1 MSGEYFAEFKT
12 GVNNAWKV
20 ELGNWI
26 AFSGVPPVVLAGSI
40 PTVPFRVAIITEAIA
55 GHTDVAGIV
64 KVNDEELTFTRA
76 TRLTAAEE
84 FTVWPTIEMNGPDY
98 PIPDEDV
105 LVPEY
110 DDWIIIDSWWWSIPD
125 PDKTVPEYNDW
136 SWLDS
141 NLDCKITVELISVDG
156 EYLQNETLAPMEI
169 ICFPKTRIL
178 RDRSGSGWQQTNY
191 DIWSEEPLNIGDQIR
206 FVDPHQGD
214 RMIDIYVKNVDSA
227 VDLELDNTQPF
238 RVYNC
243 A

>member
-20 ELGNWI
+20 ELSNWI
-26 AFSGVPPVVLAGSI
+26 AFSGVPPVVLAGSA
-40 PTVPFRVAIITEAIA
+40 PAVPFRVAIITEAITS
-55 GHTDVAGIV
+55 HTDVAGIV

-76 TRLTAAEE
+76 TRLTTEE
-84 FTVWPTIEMNGPDY
+84 ELTSWPTITLTG
-98 PIPDEDV
+98 
-105 LVPEY
+105 
-110 DDWIIIDSWWWSIPD
+110 
-125 PDKTVPEYNDW
+125 
-136 SWLDS
+136 
-141 NLDCKITVELISVDG
+141 LDCKITVELISVDG
-156 EYLQNETLAPMEI
+156 EYLQNETLTPIEI

-206 FVDPHQGD
+206 FADPHQNGQT
-214 RMIDIYVKNVDSA
+214 IDIYVKNVDSA

>member
-1 MSGEYFAEFKT
+1 MAGEYFAEFKT

-20 ELGNWI
+20 ELSNWI
-26 AFSGVPPVVLAGSI
+26 AFSGVPPVVLAGPV
-40 PTVPFRVAIITEAIA
+40 PTVPFRVAIITEAITS
-55 GHTDVAGIV
+55 HSDVAGIV

-76 TRLTAAEE
+76 TRLTTEE
-84 FTVWPTIEMNGPDY
+84 ELTSWPTITLTG
-98 PIPDEDV
+98 
-105 LVPEY
+105 
-110 DDWIIIDSWWWSIPD
+110 
-125 PDKTVPEYNDW
+125 
-136 SWLDS
+136 
-141 NLDCKITVELISVDG
+141 LDCKITVELISVDG
-156 EYLQNETLAPMEI
+156 EYLQNETLVPMEI

-206 FVDPHQGD
+206 FADPHQDGQT
-214 RMIDIYVKNVDSA
+214 IDIYVKNVDSA

>member
-1 MSGEYFAEFKT
+1 MTGEYFAEFKT

-40 PTVPFRVAIITEAIA
+40 PTVPFRVAIITEAITS
-55 GHTDVAGIV
+55 HTDVAGIV

-76 TRLTAAEE
+76 TRLTAEE
-84 FTVWPTIEMNGPDY
+84 ELTSWPTITLTG
-98 PIPDEDV
+98 
-105 LVPEY
+105 
-110 DDWIIIDSWWWSIPD
+110 
-125 PDKTVPEYNDW
+125 
-136 SWLDS
+136 
-141 NLDCKITVELISVDG
+141 LDCKITVELISVEG
-156 EYLQNETLAPMEI
+156 ECLQNETLAPMEI

-206 FVDPHQGD
+206 FADPHQNGQT
-214 RMIDIYVKNVDSA
+214 IDIYVKNVDSA

>member
-40 PTVPFRVAIITEAIA
+40 PTVPFRAAIITQAIA

-76 TRLTAAEE
+76 TRLTAEE
-84 FTVWPTIEMNGPDY
+84 ELTSWPTI
-98 PIPDEDV
+98 
-105 LVPEY
+105 
-110 DDWIIIDSWWWSIPD
+110 
-125 PDKTVPEYNDW
+125 TVTG
-136 SWLDS
+136 
-141 NLDCKITVELISVDG
+141 LDCKITVELISVDG
-156 EYLQNETLAPMEI
+156 ECLQNETLAPMEI

>member
-20 ELGNWI
+20 VLGNWV
-26 AFSGVPPVVLAGSI
+26 AFSGVPPVVLAGSA
-40 PTVPFRVAIITEAIA
+40 PAVPFRVAIITEAITS
-55 GHTDVAGIV
+55 HTDVAGIV

-76 TRLTAAEE
+76 TRLTAEE
-84 FTVWPTIEMNGPDY
+84 DLTSWPTITLTG
-98 PIPDEDV
+98 
-105 LVPEY
+105 
-110 DDWIIIDSWWWSIPD
+110 
-125 PDKTVPEYNDW
+125 
-136 SWLDS
+136 
-141 NLDCKITVELISVDG
+141 LDCKITVELISVDG
-156 EYLQNETLAPMEI
+156 EYLQNETLVPMEI

-206 FVDPHQGD
+206 FVDPHQNGQ
-214 RMIDIYVKNVDSA
+214 MIDIYVKNVDSA

>member
-26 AFSGVPPVVLAGSI
+26 AFSGVPPVVLAGSA
-40 PTVPFRVAIITEAIA
+40 PAVPFRVAIITEAITS
-55 GHTDVAGIV
+55 HTDVAGIV

-76 TRLTAAEE
+76 TRLTAEE
-84 FTVWPTIEMNGPDY
+84 ELTSWPTI
-98 PIPDEDV
+98 
-105 LVPEY
+105 
-110 DDWIIIDSWWWSIPD
+110 
-125 PDKTVPEYNDW
+125 TVTG
-136 SWLDS
+136 
-141 NLDCKITVELISVDG
+141 LDCKITVELISVDG
-156 EYLQNETLAPMEI
+156 EYLQNETLVPMEI

>member
-1 MSGEYFAEFKT
+1 MAGEYFAEFKT

-20 ELGNWI
+20 ELSNWI
-26 AFSGVPPVVLAGSI
+26 AFSGVPPVVLAGPV
-40 PTVPFRVAIITEAIA
+40 PTAPFRVAIITEAITS
-55 GHTDVAGIV
+55 HTDVAGIV

-76 TRLTAAEE
+76 TRLTTEE
-84 FTVWPTIEMNGPDY
+84 ELTSWPTITLTG
-98 PIPDEDV
+98 
-105 LVPEY
+105 
-110 DDWIIIDSWWWSIPD
+110 
-125 PDKTVPEYNDW
+125 
-136 SWLDS
+136 
-141 NLDCKITVELISVDG
+141 LDCKITVELISVDG
-156 EYLQNETLAPMEI
+156 EYLQNETLVPMEI

-206 FVDPHQGD
+206 FADPHQNGQT
-214 RMIDIYVKNVDSA
+214 IDIYVKNVDSA

>member
-1 MSGEYFAEFKT
+1 MAGEYFAEFKT

-20 ELGNWI
+20 ELSNWI
-26 AFSGVPPVVLAGSI
+26 AFSGVPPVVLAGPV
-40 PTVPFRVAIITEAIA
+40 PTVPFRVAIITEAITS
-55 GHTDVAGIV
+55 HSDVAGIV

-76 TRLTAAEE
+76 TRLTTEE
-84 FTVWPTIEMNGPDY
+84 ELTSWPTITLTG
-98 PIPDEDV
+98 
-105 LVPEY
+105 
-110 DDWIIIDSWWWSIPD
+110 
-125 PDKTVPEYNDW
+125 
-136 SWLDS
+136 
-141 NLDCKITVELISVDG
+141 LDCKITVELISVDG
-156 EYLQNETLAPMEI
+156 EYLQNETLVPMEI

-206 FVDPHQGD
+206 FADPHQNGQT
-214 RMIDIYVKNVDSA
+214 IDIYVKNVDSA

>member
-64 KVNDEELTFTRA
+64 KVNDEELLFTKA
-76 TRLTAAEE
+76 TRLTSSEE
-84 FTVWPTIEMNGPDY
+84 LIAFPAITPDA
-98 PIPDEDV
+98 V
-105 LVPEY
+105 M
-110 DDWIIIDSWWWSIPD
+110 
-125 PDKTVPEYNDW
+125 
-136 SWLDS
+136 
-141 NLDCKITVELISVDG
+141 DCKIIVELISIDG
-156 EYLQNETLAPMEI
+156 EYLQNETLTPIEI

-178 RDRSGSGWQQTNY
+178 RDRSGSGWMQTNY

-206 FVDPHQGD
+206 FADPHQNGQT
-214 RMIDIYVKNVDSA
+214 IDIYVKNVDSA

>member
-40 PTVPFRVAIITEAIA
+40 PTVPFRVAIITEAITS
-55 GHTDVAGIV
+55 HTDVAGIV

-76 TRLTAAEE
+76 TRLTTEE
-84 FTVWPTIEMNGPDY
+84 ELTSWPTITLTG
-98 PIPDEDV
+98 
-105 LVPEY
+105 
-110 DDWIIIDSWWWSIPD
+110 
-125 PDKTVPEYNDW
+125 
-136 SWLDS
+136 
-141 NLDCKITVELISVDG
+141 LDCKITVELISVDG
-156 EYLQNETLAPMEI
+156 ECLQNETLVPMEI
-169 ICFPKTRIL
+169 ICFPKTRIM
-178 RDRSGSGWQQTNY
+178 RDRSGSGWMQTNY

-206 FVDPHQGD
+206 FADPHQNGQT
-214 RMIDIYVKNVDSA
+214 IDIYVKNVDSA

>member
-1 MSGEYFAEFKT
+1 MAGEYFAEFKT

-20 ELGNWI
+20 ELSNWI
-26 AFSGVPPVVLAGSI
+26 AFSGVPPVVLAGSA
-40 PTVPFRVAIITEAIA
+40 PAVPFRVAIITEAITS
-55 GHTDVAGIV
+55 HTDVAGIV

-76 TRLTAAEE
+76 TRLTTEE
-84 FTVWPTIEMNGPDY
+84 ELTSWPTITLTG
-98 PIPDEDV
+98 
-105 LVPEY
+105 
-110 DDWIIIDSWWWSIPD
+110 
-125 PDKTVPEYNDW
+125 
-136 SWLDS
+136 
-141 NLDCKITVELISVDG
+141 LDCKITVELISVDG

-206 FVDPHQGD
+206 FFDPHQNGQT
-214 RMIDIYVKNVDSA
+214 IDIYVKNVDSA

>member
-1 MSGEYFAEFKT
+1 MAGEYFAEFKT

-20 ELGNWI
+20 ELSNWI
-26 AFSGVPPVVLAGSI
+26 AFSGVPPVVLAGSA
-40 PTVPFRVAIITEAIA
+40 PAVPFRVAIITEAITS
-55 GHTDVAGIV
+55 HTDVAGIV

-76 TRLTAAEE
+76 TRLTTEE
-84 FTVWPTIEMNGPDY
+84 ELTSWPTITLTG
-98 PIPDEDV
+98 
-105 LVPEY
+105 
-110 DDWIIIDSWWWSIPD
+110 
-125 PDKTVPEYNDW
+125 
-136 SWLDS
+136 
-141 NLDCKITVELISVDG
+141 LDCKITVELISVDG
-156 EYLQNETLAPMEI
+156 EYLQNETLSPMEI

-206 FVDPHQGD
+206 FADPHQNGQT
-214 RMIDIYVKNVDSA
+214 IDIYVKNVDSA

>member
-1 MSGEYFAEFKT
+1 MAGEYFAEFKT

-20 ELGNWI
+20 ELSNWI
-26 AFSGVPPVVLAGSI
+26 AFSGVPPVVLAGSA
-40 PTVPFRVAIITEAIA
+40 PAVPFRVAIITEAITS
-55 GHTDVAGIV
+55 HTDVAGIV

-76 TRLTAAEE
+76 TRLTTEE
-84 FTVWPTIEMNGPDY
+84 ELTSWPTITLTG
-98 PIPDEDV
+98 
-105 LVPEY
+105 
-110 DDWIIIDSWWWSIPD
+110 
-125 PDKTVPEYNDW
+125 
-136 SWLDS
+136 
-141 NLDCKITVELISVDG
+141 LDCKITVELISVDG
-156 EYLQNETLAPMEI
+156 EYLQNETLVPMEI

-206 FVDPHQGD
+206 FADPHQNGQT
-214 RMIDIYVKNVDSA
+214 IDIYVKNVDSA

>member
-26 AFSGVPPVVLAGSI
+26 AFSGVPPVVLAGSA
-40 PTVPFRVAIITEAIA
+40 PAVPFRVAIITEAITS
-55 GHTDVAGIV
+55 HTDVAGIV

-76 TRLTAAEE
+76 TRLTTEE
-84 FTVWPTIEMNGPDY
+84 ELTSWPTITLTG
-98 PIPDEDV
+98 
-105 LVPEY
+105 
-110 DDWIIIDSWWWSIPD
+110 
-125 PDKTVPEYNDW
+125 
-136 SWLDS
+136 
-141 NLDCKITVELISVDG
+141 LDCKITVELISVDG
-156 EYLQNETLAPMEI
+156 ECLQNETLVPMEI

-206 FVDPHQGD
+206 FADPHQNGQT
-214 RMIDIYVKNVDSA
+214 IDIYVKNVDSA

>member
-76 TRLTAAEE
+76 TRLTAEE
-84 FTVWPTIEMNGPDY
+84 ELTVWPTITLTG
-98 PIPDEDV
+98 
-105 LVPEY
+105 
-110 DDWIIIDSWWWSIPD
+110 
-125 PDKTVPEYNDW
+125 
-136 SWLDS
+136 
-141 NLDCKITVELISVDG
+141 LDCKITVELISVDG
-156 EYLQNETLAPMEI
+156 EYLQNETLVPMEI

-191 DIWSEEPLNIGDQIR
+191 DIWSEEPLNIDDQIR

>member
-1 MSGEYFAEFKT
+1 MAGEYFAEFKT

-26 AFSGVPPVVLAGSI
+26 AFSGVPPVALAGSV

-76 TRLTAAEE
+76 TRLTTEE
-84 FTVWPTIEMNGPDY
+84 ELTSWPTITLTG
-98 PIPDEDV
+98 
-105 LVPEY
+105 
-110 DDWIIIDSWWWSIPD
+110 
-125 PDKTVPEYNDW
+125 
-136 SWLDS
+136 
-141 NLDCKITVELISVDG
+141 LDCKITVELISVDG
-156 EYLQNETLAPMEI
+156 EYLQNETLVPMEI

-191 DIWSEEPLNIGDQIR
+191 DIWSEEPLNIDDQIR
-206 FVDPHQGD
+206 FFDPHQNGQT
-214 RMIDIYVKNVDSA
+214 IDIYVKNVDSA

>member
-1 MSGEYFAEFKT
+1 MAGEYFAEFKT

-20 ELGNWI
+20 ELSNWI
-26 AFSGVPPVVLAGSI
+26 AFSGVPPVVLAGPV
-40 PTVPFRVAIITEAIA
+40 PTVPFRVAIITEAITS
-55 GHTDVAGIV
+55 HSDVAGIV

-76 TRLTAAEE
+76 TRLTTEE
-84 FTVWPTIEMNGPDY
+84 ELTSWPTITLTG
-98 PIPDEDV
+98 
-105 LVPEY
+105 
-110 DDWIIIDSWWWSIPD
+110 
-125 PDKTVPEYNDW
+125 
-136 SWLDS
+136 
-141 NLDCKITVELISVDG
+141 LDCKITVELISVDG

-206 FVDPHQGD
+206 FADPHQNGQT
-214 RMIDIYVKNVDSA
+214 IDIYVKNVDSA

>member
-1 MSGEYFAEFKT
+1 MTGEYFAEFKT

-26 AFSGVPPVVLAGSI
+26 AFSGVPPVVLAGSA
-40 PTVPFRVAIITEAIA
+40 PAVPFRVAIITEAITS
-55 GHTDVAGIV
+55 HTDVAGIV

-76 TRLTAAEE
+76 TRLTTEE
-84 FTVWPTIEMNGPDY
+84 ELTSWPTITLTG
-98 PIPDEDV
+98 
-105 LVPEY
+105 
-110 DDWIIIDSWWWSIPD
+110 
-125 PDKTVPEYNDW
+125 
-136 SWLDS
+136 
-141 NLDCKITVELISVDG
+141 LDCKITVELISVDG
-156 EYLQNETLAPMEI
+156 ECLQNETLVPMEI

-206 FVDPHQGD
+206 FADPHQNGQT
-214 RMIDIYVKNVDSA
+214 IDIYVKNVDSA

>member
-26 AFSGVPPVVLAGSI
+26 AFSGVPPVVLAGSV
-40 PTVPFRVAIITEAIA
+40 PTVPFRVAIITEAITS
-55 GHTDVAGIV
+55 HTDVAGIV

-76 TRLTAAEE
+76 TRLTTEE
-84 FTVWPTIEMNGPDY
+84 ELTSWPTITLTG
-98 PIPDEDV
+98 
-105 LVPEY
+105 
-110 DDWIIIDSWWWSIPD
+110 
-125 PDKTVPEYNDW
+125 
-136 SWLDS
+136 
-141 NLDCKITVELISVDG
+141 LDCKITVELISVDG
-156 EYLQNETLAPMEI
+156 ECLQNETLAPMEI
-169 ICFPKTRIL
+169 ICFPKTRVL

-206 FVDPHQGD
+206 FADPHQNGQT
-214 RMIDIYVKNVDSA
+214 IDIYVKNVDSA

>member
-1 MSGEYFAEFKT
+1 MTGEYFAEFKT

-40 PTVPFRVAIITEAIA
+40 PTVPFRVAVITEAITS
-55 GHTDVAGIV
+55 HSDVAGIV

-76 TRLTAAEE
+76 TRLTAEE
-84 FTVWPTIEMNGPDY
+84 ELTVWPTITLTG
-98 PIPDEDV
+98 
-105 LVPEY
+105 
-110 DDWIIIDSWWWSIPD
+110 
-125 PDKTVPEYNDW
+125 
-136 SWLDS
+136 
-141 NLDCKITVELISVDG
+141 LDCKITVELISVDG
-156 EYLQNETLAPMEI
+156 EYLQNETLVPMEI

-206 FVDPHQGD
+206 FADPHQNGQT
-214 RMIDIYVKNVDSA
+214 IDIYVKNVDSA

>member
-26 AFSGVPPVVLAGSI
+26 AFSGVPPVVLAGSA
-40 PTVPFRVAIITEAIA
+40 PAVPFRVAIITEAITS
-55 GHTDVAGIV
+55 HTDVAGIV

-76 TRLTAAEE
+76 PRLTSSEE
-84 FTVWPTIEMNGPDY
+84 LTAWPTITLTG
-98 PIPDEDV
+98 
-105 LVPEY
+105 
-110 DDWIIIDSWWWSIPD
+110 
-125 PDKTVPEYNDW
+125 
-136 SWLDS
+136 LDR
-141 NLDCKITVELISVDG
+141 KITVELISVDG
-156 EYLQNETLAPMEI
+156 EYLQNETLVPMEI

-206 FVDPHQGD
+206 FADPHQNGQT
-214 RMIDIYVKNVDSA
+214 IDIYVKNVDSA

>member
-1 MSGEYFAEFKT
+1 MTGEYFAEFKT

-20 ELGNWI
+20 ELGNWV

-40 PTVPFRVAIITEAIA
+40 PTVPFRAAIITQAIA

-76 TRLTAAEE
+76 TRLTAEE
-84 FTVWPTIEMNGPDY
+84 ELTSWPTI
-98 PIPDEDV
+98 
-105 LVPEY
+105 
-110 DDWIIIDSWWWSIPD
+110 
-125 PDKTVPEYNDW
+125 TVTG
-136 SWLDS
+136 
-141 NLDCKITVELISVDG
+141 LDCKITVELISVDG
-156 EYLQNETLAPMEI
+156 ECLQNETLAPMEI

>member
-20 ELGNWI
+20 GLGNWV
-26 AFSGVPPVVLAGSI
+26 AFSGVPPVVLAGSV
-40 PTVPFRVAIITEAIA
+40 PTVPFRVAIITEAITS
-55 GHTDVAGIV
+55 HTDVAGIV

-76 TRLTAAEE
+76 TRLTTEE
-84 FTVWPTIEMNGPDY
+84 ELTSWPTITLTG
-98 PIPDEDV
+98 
-105 LVPEY
+105 
-110 DDWIIIDSWWWSIPD
+110 
-125 PDKTVPEYNDW
+125 
-136 SWLDS
+136 
-141 NLDCKITVELISVDG
+141 LDCKITVELISVDG

-178 RDRSGSGWQQTNY
+178 RDRSGSGWMQTNY
-191 DIWSEEPLNIGDQIR
+191 DAWSEEPLNIGDQIR
-206 FVDPHQGD
+206 FADPHQNGQT
-214 RMIDIYVKNVDSA
+214 IDIYVKNVDSA

>member
-40 PTVPFRVAIITEAIA
+40 PTVPFRVAIIAEAIA

-76 TRLTAAEE
+76 TRLTAKEE
-84 FTVWPTIEMNGPDY
+84 LTSWPTITLTG
-98 PIPDEDV
+98 
-105 LVPEY
+105 
-110 DDWIIIDSWWWSIPD
+110 
-125 PDKTVPEYNDW
+125 
-136 SWLDS
+136 
-141 NLDCKITVELISVDG
+141 LDCKITIELISVDG
-156 EYLQNETLAPMEI
+156 EYLQRETLTPIEI
-169 ICFPKTRIL
+169 ICFPKTHIL
-178 RDRSGSGWQQTNY
+178 RDPSGSGWMQTNY
-191 DIWSEEPLNIGDQIR
+191 DIWTEEPLAIGDQIR
-206 FVDPHQGD
+206 YPDPHQGQT
-214 RMIDIYVKNVDSA
+214 IDIYVKNVDSA
-227 VDLELDNTQPF
+227 VDLEFGNTQPF

>member
-26 AFSGVPPVVLAGSI
+26 AFSGVPPVVLAGSV
-40 PTVPFRVAIITEAIA
+40 PTVPFRVAIITEAIE
-55 GHTDVAGIV
+55 GHTNVTGIV

-76 TRLTAAEE
+76 TRLTAEE
-84 FTVWPTIEMNGPDY
+84 ELTSWPTITLTG
-98 PIPDEDV
+98 
-105 LVPEY
+105 
-110 DDWIIIDSWWWSIPD
+110 
-125 PDKTVPEYNDW
+125 
-136 SWLDS
+136 
-141 NLDCKITVELISVDG
+141 LDCKITVELISVDG
-156 EYLQNETLAPMEI
+156 EYLQNETLVPMEI

-206 FVDPHQGD
+206 FADPHQNGQT
-214 RMIDIYVKNVDSA
+214 IDIYVKNVDSA

>member
-1 MSGEYFAEFKT
+1 MTGEYFAEFKT

-26 AFSGVPPVVLAGSI
+26 AFSGVPPVVLAGSA
-40 PTVPFRVAIITEAIA
+40 PAVPFRVAIITEAITS
-55 GHTDVAGIV
+55 HTDVAGIV

-76 TRLTAAEE
+76 TRLAAEE
-84 FTVWPTIEMNGPDY
+84 ELTSWPTITLTG
-98 PIPDEDV
+98 
-105 LVPEY
+105 
-110 DDWIIIDSWWWSIPD
+110 
-125 PDKTVPEYNDW
+125 
-136 SWLDS
+136 
-141 NLDCKITVELISVDG
+141 LDCKITVELISVDG
-156 EYLQNETLAPMEI
+156 EYLQNETLVPMEI

-206 FVDPHQGD
+206 FADPHQNGQT
-214 RMIDIYVKNVDSA
+214 IDIYVKNVDSA

>member
-1 MSGEYFAEFKT
+1 MTGEYFAEFKT

-40 PTVPFRVAIITEAIA
+40 PTVPFRVAVITEAITS
-55 GHTDVAGIV
+55 HSDVAGIV

-76 TRLTAAEE
+76 TRLTTEE
-84 FTVWPTIEMNGPDY
+84 ELTSWPTITLTG
-98 PIPDEDV
+98 
-105 LVPEY
+105 
-110 DDWIIIDSWWWSIPD
+110 
-125 PDKTVPEYNDW
+125 
-136 SWLDS
+136 
-141 NLDCKITVELISVDG
+141 LDCKITVELISVDG
-156 EYLQNETLAPMEI
+156 ECLQNETLVPMEI

-206 FVDPHQGD
+206 FFDPHQNGQT
-214 RMIDIYVKNVDSA
+214 IDIYVKNVDSA

>member
-20 ELGNWI
+20 GIGNWI
-26 AFSGVPPVVLAGSI
+26 AYSGVPPVVLAGSI

-76 TRLTAAEE
+76 TRLTAEE
-84 FTVWPTIEMNGPDY
+84 ELTSWPTI
-98 PIPDEDV
+98 
-105 LVPEY
+105 
-110 DDWIIIDSWWWSIPD
+110 
-125 PDKTVPEYNDW
+125 TVTG
-136 SWLDS
+136 
-141 NLDCKITVELISVDG
+141 LDCKITVELISVDG
-156 EYLQNETLAPMEI
+156 EYLQNETLVPMEI

>member
-1 MSGEYFAEFKT
+1 MTGEYFAEFKT

-26 AFSGVPPVVLAGSI
+26 AFSGVPPVVLAGSA
-40 PTVPFRVAIITEAIA
+40 PAVPFRVAIITEAITS
-55 GHTDVAGIV
+55 HTDVAGIV

-76 TRLTAAEE
+76 TRLAAEE
-84 FTVWPTIEMNGPDY
+84 ELTSWPTITLTG
-98 PIPDEDV
+98 
-105 LVPEY
+105 
-110 DDWIIIDSWWWSIPD
+110 
-125 PDKTVPEYNDW
+125 
-136 SWLDS
+136 
-141 NLDCKITVELISVDG
+141 LDCKITVELISVDG
-156 EYLQNETLAPMEI
+156 ECLQNETLVPMEI

-206 FVDPHQGD
+206 FADPHQNGQT
-214 RMIDIYVKNVDSA
+214 IDIYVKNVDSA

>member
-40 PTVPFRVAIITEAIA
+40 PTVPFRVAIITEAITS
-55 GHTDVAGIV
+55 HSDVAGIV

-76 TRLTAAEE
+76 TRLTAEE
-84 FTVWPTIEMNGPDY
+84 ELTVWPTITLTG
-98 PIPDEDV
+98 
-105 LVPEY
+105 
-110 DDWIIIDSWWWSIPD
+110 
-125 PDKTVPEYNDW
+125 
-136 SWLDS
+136 
-141 NLDCKITVELISVDG
+141 LDCKITVELISVDG
-156 EYLQNETLAPMEI
+156 EYLQNETLVPMEI

-206 FVDPHQGD
+206 FFDPHQNGQT
-214 RMIDIYVKNVDSA
+214 IDIYVKNVDSA
-227 VDLELDNTQPF
+227 VDLEFGNTQPF